1 LSWYIDVVR
10 QMLYT
15 GASTVPTSMV
25 MTMPV
30 IDEFV
35 AWLNS
40 EAEAR
45 RWPLATVAQRIGV
58 SPGDLVRVAQGQ
70 LEPSI
75 DLCRRLAAAFDISED
90 EVFCHAGFASSD
102 LAPERDEEALWEE
115 AAYLFSQLSP
125 GQQEMLLAFVRALLI
140 EEQERQR
147 SPESSD
153 DDVPTQ

>member
-1 LSWYIDVVR
+1 
-10 QMLYT
+10 
-15 GASTVPTSMV
+15 MV

-30 IDEFV
+30 TDEFA

-45 RWPLATVAQRIGV
+45 RWPLETVAHRIGV
-58 SPGDLVRVAQGQ
+58 SPDDLVHVAEGE
-70 LEPSI
+70 LEPSA
-75 DLCRRLAAAFDISED
+75 DLCRRLATAFGISED
-90 EVFCHAGFASSD
+90 EVFCHAGFVSSD

-140 EEQERQR
+140 EEQERKR
-147 SPESSD
+147 SPDSSD